1 MNQKTHSSKNIITAI
16 DLGSSHC
23 LTLIATR
30 DLNSGELII
39 VGMGNVPSRGI
50 RRSTIINLEEATE
63 TIESSVAMA
72 EKICGLN
79 ISSAY
84 LNISGQHVSSI
95 NSKGAVVVADSN
107 NEIGE
112 TDIDRA
118 IEAARAV
125 SLPADREILNLTPR
139 FYTVDSQEGIRDP
152 MKMVG
157 LKLETDIHIITCSSS
172 ALKNLEKA
180 LRDID
185 LIQDGFVFSGFA
197 ASEVVLDETEKEA
210 GVICIDIGS
219 DTTSFCV
226 YVEGAIHYSGVVP
239 IGARYITQDVN
250 AYIKIGMENAEKI
263 KIALSE
269 ESDEIAPQRPD
280 ETKKDYLHRVKQA
293 DIFNLQAYN
302 PHIKPS
308 TVSKNT
314 LIRSVIMP
322 REKEIFGLIYEE
334 LRKQKLIGKLGAGA
348 VIVGGGAKT
357 VGLMETASRTL
368 GMQAR
373 IGIPK
378 GIQGVIRHI
387 NDPIYATA
395 IGLLHF
401 GLKEQVPQSTQADKN
416 PSKQPVFDDF
426 FSKISKTF
434 KKFMP

>member
-1 MNQKTHSSKNIITAI
+1 MNQKTHSAKNIITAI

-30 DLNSGELII
+30 DLNSSELII
-39 VGMGNVPSRGI
+39 VGMGNVPSKGI
-50 RRSTIINLEEATE
+50 RRSTIINLEEAIE
-63 TIESSVAMA
+63 TIENSVAMA

-95 NSKGAVVVADSN
+95 NSKGAVVVRDSN
-107 NEIGE
+107 NVTES
-112 TDIDRA
+112 DIDRA
-118 IEAARAV
+118 IEAARAFN
-125 SLPADREILNLTPR
+125 LPADREVLNLTPR
-139 FYTVDSQEGIRDP
+139 FYTVDDQEGIKDP
-152 MKMVG
+152 TSMVG
-157 LKLETDIHIITCSSS
+157 IKLETDIHLITCSSS
-172 ALKNLEKA
+172 ALLNLEKA

-185 LIQDGFVFSGFA
+185 LVKDNFVFSGYA
-197 ASEVVLDETEKEA
+197 ASEVVLDEAEKDA

-219 DTTSFCV
+219 DTTNFCA
-226 YVEGAIHYSGVVP
+226 YVDGAITYSGVVP
-239 IGARYITQDVN
+239 VGARYITQDIN
-250 AYIKIGMENAEKI
+250 AYVKIGIDNAEKI
-263 KIALSE
+263 KIALSGE
-269 ESDEIAPQRPD
+269 DNEVTPQRPD
-280 ETKKDYLHRVKQA
+280 ESREDYRRRLKQA
-293 DIFNLQAYN
+293 DILNLQAYD

-308 TVSKNT
+308 TISKNT

-322 REKEIFGLIYEE
+322 REKEIFSLIYEE

-357 VGLMETASRTL
+357 VGLMEIVSRTL

-387 NDPIYATA
+387 DDPIYATA
-395 IGLLHF
+395 IGLLHY
-401 GLKEQVPQSTQADKN
+401 GLKEQLPQSTQTDKN
-416 PSKQPVFDDF
+416 SSKQPVFDNF
-426 FSKISKTF
+426 FSKISKSF